1 MRHNTEELITILND
15 LIRINNDRILG
26 YEKAIKETERIDIDL
41 KNVFHRMIEESSQ
54 YKTELALEVRKRGG
68 DADLQDSTSS
78 GKIYRAWMGLKA
90 SFTGKDR
97 HAMLAACEYGED
109 AAQKAYQDALESDAT
124 EDMEIRR
131 MIVRQKS
138 MLKES
143 HDLIKQYR
151 DMPETA
157 KVNS

>member
-1 MRHNTEELITILND
+1 MRHNNEELITVLND

-26 YEKAIKETERIDIDL
+26 YEKAIKETEGIDL
-41 KNVFHRMIEESSQ
+41 DLKTVFNRMIDESNQ
-54 YKTELALEVRKRGG
+54 YKNELATEALKRGG
-68 DADLQDSTSS
+68 SADIESSTNS

-109 AAQKAYQDALESDAT
+109 AAQKAYKDALESDAT
-124 EDMEIRR
+124 TDSEIRQ
-131 MIVRQKS
+131 MILRQKS
-138 MLKES
+138 TLKES

-151 DMPETA
+151 DMEEPA
-157 KVNS
+157 KANT